1 MHLIGR
7 TVTPVACIRL
17 HADNA
22 QKREKTCPG
31 RPFKRDRRHMFLV
44 PLDKPDDLAPAPS
57 AAKELHAV
65 AGVISAVQQDNFA
78 FSALSALNAL
88 LPLSWL
94 SVYSLHADS
103 PPQMHIGGSY
113 RVPDRTFEAF
123 DFYRQGVYLADRT
136 FDDAKEKL
144 QNGEAAITYWHANEI
159 PVEHRKGIYTRN
171 GLQERASLVRKRDD
185 GSLLAINFYRHQAQG
200 SFSDADIDLFCR
212 LGEPLIS
219 CVNLQIRLGQG
230 QAQPTLAGPLAALPT
245 REREVCERL
254 LRGWTHEGIAT
265 DLGISG
271 GTVKTYRDRAFD
283 RLGIHHRN
291 ELFALALAWGTQAA
305 PVQPAAH

>member
-1 MHLIGR
+1 
-7 TVTPVACIRL
+7 
-17 HADNA
+17 
-22 QKREKTCPG
+22 
-31 RPFKRDRRHMFLV
+31 MFLV
-44 PLDKPDDLAPAPS
+44 PLDKPDGTSHAPAVARES
-57 AAKELHAV
+57 HAV
-65 AGVISAVQQDNFA
+65 AGVINAVRQDNFA
-78 FSALSALNAL
+78 FCALSSLNTL

-94 SVYSLHADS
+94 SVYSLYRDA

-144 QNGEAAITYWHANEI
+144 QNGEAAITCWHANEI
-159 PVEHRKGIYTRN
+159 PMEHRKGIYTRN

-200 SFSDADIDLFCR
+200 CFSDADIDLFSR
-212 LGEPLIS
+212 LGEPLIA
-219 CVNLQIRLGQG
+219 CVNLQMRLVQG
-230 QAQPTLAGPLAALPT
+230 QAQPSSQSPLAALPT

-265 DLGISG
+265 DLGISA

-283 RLGIHHRN
+283 RMGIHHRN
-291 ELFALALAWGTQAA
+291 ELFALALAWGTQIPGA
-305 PVQPAAH
+305 PPPPAAH